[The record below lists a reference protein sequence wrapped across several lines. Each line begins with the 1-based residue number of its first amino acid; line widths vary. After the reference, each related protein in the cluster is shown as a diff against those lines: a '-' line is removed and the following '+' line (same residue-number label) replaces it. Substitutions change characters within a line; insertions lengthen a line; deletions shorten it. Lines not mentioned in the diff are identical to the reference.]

1 MNHQPEQD
9 LQRRLENL
17 EAEINSTSVDIGQP
31 AKNTETSPP
40 AFVNWKS
47 RLAKLQLWFKNLNG
61 ITKVIVGGVSVL
73 LGLAILQALLRLV
86 ASVISVALLG
96 FLVYLG
102 YKFFVSGNSQ
112 KKQ

>member
-1 MNHQPEQD
+1 MNHQPPED

-17 EAEINSTSVDIGQP
+17 EAQINSASVDMREPPKNTQTSQP
-31 AKNTETSPP
+31 A
-40 AFVNWKS
+40 FLHWKS
-47 RLAKLQLWFKNLNG
+47 RLTQLQLWFENLNG
-61 ITKVIVGGVSVL
+61 ITKVIVGGAGVL

-86 ASVISVALLG
+86 ASVISVAVLG
-96 FLVYLG
+96 FLLYLG